1 MVELRKN
8 NKGIVL
14 VIVLATIL
22 VSVLLATAVM
32 NLITNQSRLTHHQ
45 LSRIQAYYA
54 SKAAVTYAQEMLR
67 IGLAAGG
74 WAVPAAG
81 TSTTYSTSTGTNFGF
96 NLATDFRP
104 ASITEIELVITPAQ
118 NTVYISGIDNCYRSP
133 LDTKVCITCKS
144 TYTYT
149 P

>member
-1 MVELRKN
+1 MAELSKN
-8 NKGIVL
+8 NKGVVL

-22 VSVLLATAVM
+22 VSVILATAVM

-54 SKAAVTYAQEMLR
+54 NKAAIIYTQEQLR
-67 IGLAAGG
+67 TGA
-74 WAVPAAG
+74 WAVPAVG
-81 TSTTYSTSTGTNFGF
+81 TTTTKNCTLAVCTDFGF
-96 NLATDFRP
+96 TLATDFRP
-104 ASITEIELVITPAQ
+104 ASITNISLVITPAQ
-118 NTVYISGIDNCYRSP
+118 NTNNTAPCYRTL
-133 LDTKVCITCKS
+133 LDTKVCISCTS